1 VATDRLEEARVR
13 LEGLLDEGLGR
24 TFGELGLVGSTASRF
39 RGGEVTLRYLA
50 GDARFEERLRAR
62 VDEALADLGGIGA
75 KLVPLEP
82 EELDALAAQVVPPAL
97 IEAHASRT
105 PLVARSDARTR
116 AIGIS
121 SGKGGVG
128 KSSVTAN
135 LAVALAAKGLRV
147 GLLDAD
153 VYGFSIPRLLGVEE
167 MPRVL
172 GELIVP
178 PVAFG
183 VQVVSLGFF
192 VEEDTPVIWRG
203 PMLHKAIEQFLV
215 DVLWWDLDYLL
226 IDMPPGTGDV
236 ALSLQQFLP
245 RSEILVVTT
254 PQPAAHRVA
263 QRSALAARKLN
274 LPVRGVIENMSEFV
288 APSGERYPLFGSGGG
303 EALAEQLGVGL
314 LGRVPLTM
322 ALREGG
328 DTGVPVLAG
337 HPEDPAAVALEA
349 LADAVVGLGPTRRY
363 RSDLRIQAKH

>member
-1 VATDRLEEARVR
+1 MASERLEEARLR
-13 LEGLLDEGLGR
+13 LSSLQEEGFGR
-24 TFGELGLVGSTASRF
+24 SFGELGLVGPVSERF
-39 RGGEVTLRYLA
+39 RGGEITLRYVA
-50 GDARFEERLRAR
+50 GDDHFEERLRAR
-62 VDEALADLGGIGA
+62 VDEALGGLSGVGV
-75 KLVPLEP
+75 KLVPLGP
-82 EELDALAAQVVPPAL
+82 EEVEGLAGRVLSPERAELHAQRAPF
-97 IEAHASRT
+97 
-105 PLVARSDARTR
+105 VARPDAPTR
-116 AIGIS
+116 VIGIS

-135 LAVALAAKGLRV
+135 LAVALAARGLRV

-167 MPRVL
+167 VPRVL
-172 GELIVP
+172 GEFIVP

-226 IDMPPGTGDV
+226 VDMPPGTGDV

-254 PQPAAHRVA
+254 PQPAARRVA

-288 APSGERYPLFGSGGG
+288 TPAGERYPIFGTGGG
-303 EALAEQLGVGL
+303 EALAAQLGVAL

-328 DTGVPVLAG
+328 DAGAPVVASA
-337 HPEDPAAVALEA
+337 PDDPASRQLEA

-363 RSDLRIQAKH
+363 RSDLRIRTKQ